1 MRCFCILRRITSVTL
16 TWSVAAIVTRSMV
29 CVLGTLVSPAK
40 IAELIEMLFEVGRL
54 VWAHGTMRLMGV
66 HIGATW

>member
-1 MRCFCILRRITSVTL
+1 M
-16 TWSVAAIVTRSMV
+16 WSVAARVTRSMV

-40 IAELIEMLFEVGRL
+40 IAELIKMLFEVGRL
-54 VWAHGTMRLMGV
+54 VWAHGTMHLMGV